1 MSPSVLGNVEYK
13 VKEPVLMKEY
23 DAIVIGVGGMGSAA
37 LYHLAQRGW
46 KALGLE
52 QFDVPHEMGSSH
64 GYSRMIRYTLQEHPS
79 YVPLVRRSYELWH
92 QLENAS
98 KEKLLVTT
106 GSIRAGH
113 AESEYF
119 QGAVVA
125 CEEHHIPYEVL
136 TGPEVSRRFPGYQ
149 LDHDIAAVY
158 QADGGFLL
166 PERCIV
172 NHVNAALEAGAE
184 VHGRER
190 VLEWE
195 PSGEGVV
202 VNTTRGTY
210 RGGRLIVSA
219 GAWASKVAS
228 PLESYAV
235 AERQVLGWFQPE
247 RPELYRTDTFPVFG
261 IYVEEG
267 RFYGFPVFGVPGFKV
282 GRSHHLHQTVDPDH
296 VDREIQP
303 EDEAIL
309 REFVEKYFPAAAG
322 PALSLKTCMF
332 TNSPDGHFII
342 DVHPE
347 YPQVSLASGFSGH
360 GFKFASVIGEIMADL
375 AMFGET
381 THDLDLFRLDRFQSA

>member
-1 MSPSVLGNVEYK
+1 MN
-13 VKEPVLMKEY
+13 EY

-37 LYHLAQRGW
+37 LYHLARRGL

-52 QFDVPHEMGSSH
+52 QFDIPHEMGSSH

-79 YVPLVRRSYELWH
+79 YVPLVRRAYELWH
-92 QLENAS
+92 QMENAAR
-98 KEKLLVTT
+98 ERLLITT

-113 AESEYF
+113 VESEYF
-119 QGAVVA
+119 QGAVAA
-125 CEEHHIPYEVL
+125 CEEHNIPFEIL
-136 TGPEVSRRFPGYQ
+136 TGTETSRRFPGYRFE
-149 LDHDIAAVY
+149 HDIAAVY

-190 VLEWE
+190 VLDWE
-195 PSGEGVV
+195 PSGEGVEV
-202 VNTTRGTY
+202 RTVRGSY
-210 RGGRLIVSA
+210 RGRKLVITA
-219 GAWASKVAS
+219 GPWASKIV
-228 PLESYAV
+228 PVLGQYAV

-247 RPELYRTDTFPVFG
+247 RPELFRTDTFPVFG
-261 IYVEEG
+261 LYVEEG
-267 RFYGFPVFGVPGFKV
+267 RFYGFPVHGVPGFKV
-282 GRSHHLHQTVDPDH
+282 GRSHHLHQIVDPDQL
-296 VDREIQP
+296 DRDVHE
-303 EDEAIL
+303 EDETVL
-309 REFVEKYFPAAAG
+309 RNFVRRYFPAAAG

-342 DVHPE
+342 DLHPD

-375 AMFGET
+375 AMFGKT
-381 THDLDLFRLDRFQSA
+381 THDLDLFRLDRFTDSGITAR

>member
-1 MSPSVLGNVEYK
+1 MN
-13 VKEPVLMKEY
+13 EY

-37 LYHLAQRGW
+37 LYHLARRGW
-46 KALGLE
+46 RTLGLE
-52 QFDVPHEMGSSH
+52 QFDVPHELGSSH
-64 GYSRMIRYTLQEHPS
+64 GHSRMIRYTLQEHPS
-79 YVPLVRRSYELWH
+79 YVPLVRRAYELWR
-92 QLENAS
+92 QLENS
-98 KEKLLVTT
+98 SGERLLITT

-119 QGAVVA
+119 QGALEA
-125 CEEHHIPYEVL
+125 CKEHHIPYEVL
-136 TGPEVSRRFPGYQ
+136 TGPETGRRFPGYR
-149 LDHDIAAVY
+149 LGHDIAAVY

-190 VLEWE
+190 TLDWE

-202 VNTTRGTY
+202 VRTERGSY
-210 RGGRLIVSA
+210 QAGRLVVSA
-219 GAWASKVAS
+219 GAWADRMA
-228 PLESYAV
+228 PALTGYAV

-247 RPELYRTDTFPVFG
+247 KPELFRTDAFPVFG
-261 IYVEEG
+261 LYVEEG
-267 RFYGFPVFGVPGFKV
+267 RFYGFPVYGVPGFKV
-282 GRSHHLHQTVDPDH
+282 GRSHHLHQTVDPDQL
-296 VDREIQP
+296 DRSIYA
-303 EDEAIL
+303 EDEAVL
-309 REFVEKYFPAAAG
+309 RNFVERYFPAAAG

-342 DVHPE
+342 DLHPE

-381 THDLDLFRLDRFQSA
+381 AHDLSIFRLNRFDSG

>member
-1 MSPSVLGNVEYK
+1 MN
-13 VKEPVLMKEY
+13 EY

-37 LYHLAQRGW
+37 LYHLARRGW
-46 KALGLE
+46 RVLGLE
-52 QFDVPHEMGSSH
+52 QFDIPHEMGSSH

-79 YVPLVRRSYELWH
+79 YVPLVRRAYELWH
-92 QLENAS
+92 QMENAS
-98 KEKLLVTT
+98 RERLLVTT

-119 QGAVVA
+119 QGAVAA
-125 CEEHHIPYEVL
+125 CEEHNIPYEVL
-136 TGPEVSRRFPGYQ
+136 TGTETSRRFPGYRFDQ
-149 LDHDIAAVY
+149 DIAAVY

-184 VHGRER
+184 VHGREA
-190 VLEWE
+190 VLDWE
-195 PSGEGVV
+195 PSGEGVEV
-202 VNTTRGTY
+202 RSARGSY
-210 RGGRLIVSA
+210 RAGRLVVTA
-219 GAWASKVAS
+219 GAWASKIAPS
-228 PLESYAV
+228 LAQYAV

-247 RPELYRTDTFPVFG
+247 KPELYRTDTFPVFG

-267 RFYGFPVFGVPGFKV
+267 RFYGFPVYGVPGFKV
-282 GRSHHLHQTVDPDH
+282 GRSHHLNQTVDPDH
-296 VDREIQP
+296 MDRDIYD
-303 EDEAIL
+303 EDEAVL
-309 REFVEKYFPAAAG
+309 RNFVERYFPAAAG

-342 DVHPE
+342 DLHPDF
-347 YPQVSLASGFSGH
+347 PQVSLASGFSGH

-381 THDLDLFRLDRFQSA
+381 PHDVDLFRLGRFAAPE

>member
-1 MSPSVLGNVEYK
+1 
-13 VKEPVLMKEY
+13 MKEY
-23 DAIVIGVGGMGSAA
+23 DAIVIGVGGMGSAT
-37 LYHLAQRGW
+37 LYHLASHGW
-46 KALGLE
+46 RVLGLE
-52 QFDVPHEMGSSH
+52 QFDIPHEMGSSH

-79 YVPLVRRSYELWH
+79 YVPLVRRAYELWH

-98 KEKLLVTT
+98 RERLLVTT

-119 QGAVVA
+119 LGAVEA

-136 TGPEVSRRFPGYQ
+136 TGPEVGRRFPGYSFER
-149 LDHDIAAVY
+149 DIAAVY

-172 NHVNAALEAGAE
+172 NHVGAALEAGAE
-184 VHGRER
+184 VHGREA
-190 VLEWE
+190 VLDWE
-195 PSGEGVV
+195 PSGEGVIV
-202 VNTTRGTY
+202 RTARDSY
-210 RGGRLIVSA
+210 RAARLVVSA
-219 GAWASKVAS
+219 GPWAAKVA
-228 PLESYAV
+228 PALAKHAV

-247 RPELYRTDTFPVFG
+247 KPALYRTDTFPVFG
-261 IYVEEG
+261 VFVEEG
-267 RFYGFPVFGVPGFKV
+267 RFYGFPAYGVPGFKV

-296 VDREIQP
+296 LDRDIYP
-303 EDEAIL
+303 EDEALL
-309 REFVEKYFPAAAG
+309 RNFVERYFPAAAG
-322 PALSLKTCMF
+322 PVLSLKTCMF

-342 DVHPE
+342 DLHPD

-381 THDLDLFRLDRFQSA
+381 THDLSLFRLNRFEGF

>member
-1 MSPSVLGNVEYK
+1 
-13 VKEPVLMKEY
+13 MKEF

-37 LYHLAQRGW
+37 LHHLARRGW
-46 KALGLE
+46 KVLGLE
-52 QFDVPHEMGSSH
+52 QFDIPHEMGSSH

-79 YVPLVRRSYELWH
+79 YVPLVRRAYDLWH
-92 QLENAS
+92 QLENAAR
-98 KEKLLVTT
+98 ERLLVTT

-113 AESEYF
+113 AEDEYF
-119 QGAVVA
+119 QGAVAA

-136 TGPEVSRRFPGYQ
+136 TGPEVSRRFPGYH
-149 LDHDIAAVY
+149 LDHDISAVY

-172 NHVNAALEAGAE
+172 NHVNSALEAGAE

-190 VLEWE
+190 VIDWE
-195 PSGEGVV
+195 PSGDGVIV
-202 VNTTRGTY
+202 TTDRDTY
-210 RGGRLIVSA
+210 RANRLIVSA

-228 PLESYAV
+228 PLENHAV
-235 AERQVLGWFQPE
+235 AERQVLAWFQPE
-247 RPELYRTDTFPVFG
+247 RPELFRTDTFPVFG

-282 GRSHHLHQTVDPDH
+282 GRSHHLHQAVDPDF
-296 VDREIQP
+296 VDRGIQA
-303 EDEAIL
+303 EDEAVL
-309 REFVEKYFPAAAG
+309 RQFVERYFPAAAG

-342 DVHPE
+342 DLHPD

-381 THDLDLFRLDRFQSA
+381 THDLELFRLDRFDPA